1 MHLFVAL
8 TQARGSDPI
17 SGMLIDG
24 GLGAAGYWTKMKA
37 ARTILALLIA
47 LSVAVLPGVGG
58 ASFAM
63 KAADTA
69 VMEDMDCC
77 PSKSNPCDKAMDG
90 CTSMATCA
98 LKCFSFTPGSSVS
111 LSYPIKVVSDMPLPF
126 ASAFHSQTSSPPFR
140 PPRV

>member
-1 MHLFVAL
+1 
-8 TQARGSDPI
+8 
-17 SGMLIDG
+17 
-24 GLGAAGYWTKMKA
+24 MKA

-58 ASFAM
+58 ALFAM
-63 KAADTA
+63 KAADTTAEA

-77 PSKSNPCDKAMDG
+77 PPKANPCDKAMDG

-98 LKCFSFTPGSSVS
+98 LKCFSFTPGPS
-111 LSYPIKVVSDMPLPF
+111 LSLNYPITVAGNLPLPS